1 MTEQQAT
8 LDFVLKCNLTANEIP
23 LSTGEDL
30 QTLGDLRRIVSEIYD
45 LPLDRQRL
53 IHNGKGLHAYP
64 ENEAYPETWLLSP
77 FFFRTPWEGDRI
89 VFVLEVGR
97 K

>member
-8 LDFVLKCNLTANEIP
+8 LDFVLKCNLTAQEIR
-23 LSTGEDL
+23 LSTGKDL

-64 ENEAYPETWLLSP
+64 ENEAYPETCLLSH
-77 FFFRTPWEGDRI
+77 FLRTPWEGDRI
-89 VFVLEVGR
+89 VFVLAVGR
-97 K
+97 E